1 MDTASRFMLYYFWSE
16 KMEKATFGLDENIA
30 AALTYFL
37 GFITGIIFL
46 IMEKENKTVRFH
58 AMQSTIVSVVWV
70 VVVII
75 LSMFLFFLPF
85 GWVISNLISLAG
97 LLVWLF
103 LMYKA
108 YTGEKFM
115 VPVAGEMAE
124 NQVK

>member
-1 MDTASRFMLYYFWSE
+1 
-16 KMEKATFGLDENIA
+16 MEKATFGLDENIA

-37 GFITGIIFL
+37 GFVTGILFL

-70 VVVII
+70 VVVVI
-75 LSMFLFFLPF
+75 LGMFLFFLPF